1 MTQGELKKL
10 VLKGFLE
17 QQVSMLTALA
27 PVAYML
33 SLVMGLPVEQ
43 AIRVSLINVAFNSPI
58 FGIVIPVVLI
68 WSVMGQALA
77 HLPSDRP
84 GDRLTRI
91 LKAPRRIEYGVLV
104 SYAVSCTIWAGW
116 PTVVYDLDPVI
127 IPQAVI
133 CFVLLAMVVGIR
145 LSLRLERLLRPYA
158 LEEFHKHPHLRL
170 QGQGFLWPKQSWYL
184 PYCFSLLV
192 FAALTVTGIIILKKS
207 GTGFG
212 ALYAEVARVAPQLVG
227 LLRER
232 VGVVLSDMVLPV
244 VGVGGFL
251 IAAAAWCAWE
261 IARHQSQGTIAVQK
275 SIESIASRKPALP
288 EWVSTDEV
296 GDLSIATASA
306 FERLRTFSASLQE
319 SAMML
324 GNSAGRLNATHQE
337 QTESLSIQAAAL
349 QETQVTAQEIK
360 QTSLVAAQKAEDVLR
375 QAERA
380 DTLGRSGDVALE
392 QSLSDMRDI
401 QQEVSHM
408 AQSIRALEEQ
418 AKQIANITI
427 TVKSLA
433 DRSTMLALNAAIEAV
448 RSGEHGKGFA
458 VVAREIRSLA
468 DQSIKATHNVQNI
481 LQDLST
487 AIRATADRSESGS
500 NKVVS
505 SAKQLRVF
513 GDNVRQ
519 MSSIMRDNANSVRQI
534 SAAVTQQ
541 NQGIGQIFQAVS
553 SLTEIMDQTMGSLRT
568 SDEAAEQMRHVATR
582 VSAAVWEQ
590 DWNGEQARPIVP
602 PPLPGPRKG
611 KGP

>member
-1 MTQGELKKL
+1 MKRL

-17 QQVSMLTALA
+17 QQLSMLTALL
-27 PVAYML
+27 PVVYML
-33 SLVMGLPVEQ
+33 SLVMGLPAEQ
-43 AIRVSLINVAFNSPI
+43 AVHVSLINVAFNSPI
-58 FGIVIPVVLI
+58 FGIFIPVVLVY
-68 WSVMGQALA
+68 SVMKGALE
-77 HLPSDRP
+77 HRPRDKP
-84 GDRLTRI
+84 GDRLARI
-91 LKAPRRIEYGVLV
+91 LKAPRKIEYGVLV

-116 PTVVYDLDPVI
+116 PTLVYGLDPVI
-127 IPQAVI
+127 IPQAVT

-145 LSLRLERLLRPYA
+145 LALRLERLLRPYA

-170 QGQGFLWPKQSWYL
+170 QGQGILWPKQHWYL
-184 PYCFSLLV
+184 PYCFALLV
-192 FAALTVTGIIILKKS
+192 FSALTVTGIIILKKS

-212 ALYAEVARVAPQLVG
+212 ALFLEVEKVAPALVG
-227 LLRER
+227 MLRER
-232 VGVVLSDMVLPV
+232 VGVILSDMVLPV
-244 VGVGGFL
+244 VAVGGFL
-251 IAAAAWCAWE
+251 IGAAAWCAWE

-324 GNSAGRLNATHQE
+324 GGSAGRLNTTHQE

-360 QTSLVAAQKAEDVLR
+360 QTSLVAAQKAEEVLR

-380 DTLGRSGDVALE
+380 DSIGRAGEAALE
-392 QSLSDMRDI
+392 QSLTDMQGI
-401 QQEVSHM
+401 QREVAQM
-408 AQSIRALEEQ
+408 AQSIRSLDEQ
-418 AKQIANITI
+418 AKQIANITT

-481 LQDLST
+481 LQDLSS

-500 NKVVS
+500 SRVLD
-505 SAKQLRVF
+505 SAKQLRAF
-513 GDNVRQ
+513 GDNIRQ
-519 MSSIMRDNANSVRQI
+519 LSSIVRDNVNSVRQI

-541 NQGIGQIFQAVS
+541 NQGIGQIFQAVN
-553 SLTEIMDQTMGSLRT
+553 SLTEVMDQTMASLRT
-568 SDEAAEQMRHVATR
+568 SDEAAEQMRHVASR
-582 VSAAVWEQ
+582 VSSAVWEQ
-590 DWNGEQARPIVP
+590 DWNAEGGQRAIVP
-602 PPLPGPRKG
+602 PPLPKPKAS
-611 KGP
+611 